1 MFNTFKFPYKTKGKI
16 LFHPYL
22 RQTRRAF
29 ICFLL
34 NLVGFLPCRRKTFNG
49 GLSVVPETQDKIGD
63 CSSSSGG
70 SQNCPG
76 SGTTKEECCPVRR
89 IAHLMEGCKAK
100 GMSTGI
106 VVTTI
111 LPHATPAAWSSH
123 SSSRKYYDFIA
134 QQQIEADPPFDVLF
148 GGGRRYYDSR
158 RKDKRDIMA
167 EHADTYTFVNDAAA
181 MREEIKKSAASQKP
195 LVGLFADGSM
205 AYEVDR
211 LAQMEERRQPSIEEV
226 ISQSH

>member
-1 MFNTFKFPYKTKGKI
+1 
-16 LFHPYL
+16 
-22 RQTRRAF
+22 
-29 ICFLL
+29 
-34 NLVGFLPCRRKTFNG
+34 
-49 GLSVVPETQDKIGD
+49 
-63 CSSSSGG
+63 
-70 SQNCPG
+70 
-76 SGTTKEECCPVRR
+76 
-89 IAHLMEGCKAK
+89 MEGCKAK
-100 GMSTGI
+100 GMATGI
-106 VVTTI
+106 VVTTT

-167 EHADTYTFVNDAAA
+167 EHADTYTLVSDAAG
-181 MREEIKKSAASQKP
+181 MWDEIKKSAASQKP

-211 LAQMEERRQPSIEEV
+211 LAQMKERRQPSIQEV
-226 ISQSH
+226 ISQFHTFFSRVQRLRV